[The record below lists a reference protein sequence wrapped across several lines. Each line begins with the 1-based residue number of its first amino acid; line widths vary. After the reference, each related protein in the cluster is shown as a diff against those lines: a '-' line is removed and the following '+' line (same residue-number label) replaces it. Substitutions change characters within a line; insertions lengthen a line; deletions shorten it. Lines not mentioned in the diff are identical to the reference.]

1 MPLHHPTT
9 RVLFWILLWIINMDL
24 AVAASTAQ
32 VKGSSVEQFQRWYP
46 QYRHVFDNLTRSN
59 CSAEFDSYK
68 SGVINSTN
76 INYLAGGDKFSAL
89 TQPLIDCILENTSE
103 YLKGSMTSAQVL
115 LGIMP
120 TIVTF
125 LGPSRDEIAMLSNVG
140 RRPILAAG
148 ISLAAPSAYFSRAF
162 EYFDPKE
169 ILCHSEYRYAQ
180 RRLVTPCWIFV
191 SVLEYGLV
199 AVACA
204 NIVINTREVN
214 QWTISSLASDADYLP
229 GLWLGFGPCIHF
241 FGCYVFSLRVKG
253 WRRENPD
260 PLRDDSFLSWV
271 PSILSRPLAFLITK
285 ELVPC
290 ATEGYT
296 SSIKGNQ
303 ETKTFL
309 ASAWLESTC
318 TILHV
323 VFGTLVFSGTLFVG
337 TKDAL
342 GIVGRYIAGVAVCR
356 IVLMYELAG
365 LRESCVSIDGKN
377 PRGDTQIEEGQ
388 GGDGTRCMMG
398 PKAPTVVQGIKLI
411 ATV

>member
-1 MPLHHPTT
+1 
-9 RVLFWILLWIINMDL
+9 MDL
-24 AVAASTAQ
+24 ASAAASTGHFKA
-32 VKGSSVEQFQRWYP
+32 SSVEQFQRWYP
-46 QYRHVFDNLTRSN
+46 QFRHVFDNITQAN
-59 CSAEFDSYK
+59 CSAEYDSYK
-68 SGVINSTN
+68 SGVINSSN

-120 TIVTF
+120 TIITF

-148 ISLAAPSAYFSRAF
+148 MSLAAPSAYFSRAF
-162 EYFDPKE
+162 EYFDPSE
-169 ILCHSEYRYAQ
+169 ILCHHKYRYAQ
-180 RRLVTPCWIFV
+180 HRPGKHSWFWI
-191 SVLEYGLV
+191 SAMEYCV
-199 AVACA
+199 IAAACY
-204 NIVINTREVN
+204 NIVLNTREVN

-229 GLWLGFGPCIHF
+229 GLWLGLGPCIHF
-241 FGCYVFSLRVKG
+241 FSCYVFRLRIHG
-253 WRRENPD
+253 WRGIQCRLPKESP
-260 PLRDDSFLSWV
+260 RDRTFLSWV
-271 PSILSRPLAFLITK
+271 KSIPTRSKAFVTTTEIFPCGTEEYASRIQ
-285 ELVPC
+285 
-290 ATEGYT
+290 GRM
-296 SSIKGNQ
+296 

-309 ASAWLESTC
+309 ASAWLESTF

-365 LRESCVSIDGKN
+365 LRESCLSIDDDDPREEKRSCECDNGKDN
-377 PRGDTQIEEGQ
+377 KGNSKSED
-388 GGDGTRCMMG
+388 MMG
-398 PKAPTVVQGIKLI
+398 PKVPIHGIMPI